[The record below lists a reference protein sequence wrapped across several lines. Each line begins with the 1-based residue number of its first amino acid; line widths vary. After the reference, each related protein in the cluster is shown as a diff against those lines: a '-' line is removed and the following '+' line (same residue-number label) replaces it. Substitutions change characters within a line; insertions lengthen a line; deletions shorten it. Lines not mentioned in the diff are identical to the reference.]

1 MSDLYNRIYA
11 LCQGK
16 GITIGRMCKELGI
29 SRGNLTELKMERI
42 KTLKPENLTKISG
55 YFGVTV
61 DYLLGTETEKAP
73 TLVYE
78 SGRNVNIVTIAG
90 RDGSYMEKRLTDEQ
104 VKALQTIID
113 QMPEAPDDL

>member
-11 LCQGK
+11 LCQSK
-16 GITIGRMCKELGI
+16 GVTIGRMCKELGI

-73 TLVYE
+73 TPQGERSISDEDLKFALWGDASDVDDADLEDVRRYAQFVRE
-78 SGRNVNIVTIAG
+78 RKRN
-90 RDGSYMEKRLTDEQ
+90 K
-104 VKALQTIID
+104 
-113 QMPEAPDDL
+113 

>member
-11 LCQGK
+11 LCQSK
-16 GITIGRMCKELGI
+16 GVTIGRMCKELGI

-73 TLVYE
+73 TPQGE
-78 SGRNVNIVTIAG
+78 RSI
-90 RDGSYMEKRLTDEQ
+90 SDEDL
-104 VKALQTIID
+104 KFALWGD
-113 QMPEAPDDL
+113 ASDVDDADLEDVRRYAAFVRERKKNK

>member
-11 LCQGK
+11 LCQSK
-16 GITIGRMCKELGI
+16 GVTIGRMCKELGI

-73 TLVYE
+73 TPQGERSV
-78 SGRNVNIVTIAG
+78 S
-90 RDGSYMEKRLTDEQ
+90 D
-104 VKALQTIID
+104 
-113 QMPEAPDDL
+113 DDLKFALWGDASDVDDADLEDVRRYAAFVRERKKNK

>member
-16 GITIGRMCKELGI
+16 GIAIGRMCKELGI

-42 KTLKPENLTKISG
+42 KTLKPENLTKIAG

-61 DYLLGTETEKAP
+61 DFLLGTETEKAP
-73 TLVYE
+73 TPQGE
-78 SGRNVNIVTIAG
+78 RSI
-90 RDGSYMEKRLTDEQ
+90 SDEDL
-104 VKALQTIID
+104 KFALWGD
-113 QMPEAPDDL
+113 ASDVDDADLEDVRRYAAFVRERKKNK

>member
-1 MSDLYNRIYA
+1 MSDLYNLIYA

-16 GITIGRMCKELGI
+16 GVTIGRMCKELGI

-73 TLVYE
+73 TPQGERSV
-78 SGRNVNIVTIAG
+78 S
-90 RDGSYMEKRLTDEQ
+90 D
-104 VKALQTIID
+104 
-113 QMPEAPDDL
+113 DDLKFALWGDAADMDDADLEDVKRYAAFVRERKKNK

>member
-11 LCQGK
+11 LCQSK
-16 GITIGRMCKELGI
+16 GVTIGRMCKELGI

-73 TLVYE
+73 TQQGE
-78 SGRNVNIVTIAG
+78 RSI
-90 RDGSYMEKRLTDEQ
+90 SDEDL
-104 VKALQTIID
+104 KFALWGD
-113 QMPEAPDDL
+113 ASDVDDADLEDVRRYAAFVRERKKNK